1 MGYSQGVSLSNNFIW
16 RFDWGRNCFQA
27 HRSGFSCLCPPHPNP
42 PSPSCWQNASLDSG
56 AFSSLY
62 RAVHDIV
69 VGCLQSEGAPQGG
82 SGRKSSLCNL
92 ILEGHPTLSVVLPS
106 PRWIMQ
112 SVPHSRAA
120 APTSTVPSQAGGLNE
135 GFYTRAWISRALDR
149 WTPSYNKQ
157 PATWWHKTSTIFCRR
172 WCHKGP

>member
-1 MGYSQGVSLSNNFIW
+1 MPLAEYLSWATAKVSASAIISSEGLTEGETASKHTGQ
-16 RFDWGRNCFQA
+16 DSVVSA
-27 HRSGFSCLCPPHPNP
+27 HLTST

-69 VGCLQSEGAPQGG
+69 VGCLQSERAPPGG

-106 PRWIMQ
+106 PR
-112 SVPHSRAA
+112 
-120 APTSTVPSQAGGLNE
+120 
-135 GFYTRAWISRALDR
+135 
-149 WTPSYNKQ
+149 
-157 PATWWHKTSTIFCRR
+157 
-172 WCHKGP
+172 